1 MLRHTVK
8 VCMLLRDH
16 EYYEQR
22 LCSKAGRLQRCEQL

>member
-1 MLRHTVK
+1 
-8 VCMLLRDH
+8 MLLRDH